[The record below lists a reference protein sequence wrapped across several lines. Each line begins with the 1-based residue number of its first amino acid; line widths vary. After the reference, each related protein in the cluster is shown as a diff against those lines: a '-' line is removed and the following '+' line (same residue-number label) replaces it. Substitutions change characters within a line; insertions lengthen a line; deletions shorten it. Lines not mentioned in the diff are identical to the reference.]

1 VIEKSTFY
9 KTNKKYFPGIIM
21 GSRGWIVVLN
31 NPDAWLCV
39 SEWPGVQYAVWQLE
53 MGDSGTVHYQMWLY
67 LKEKTVMNSVK
78 RLEGLETAHLEVQRG
93 TKEECYKYNTKNETR
108 LEGPYHFP
116 SKDAVEKWVRRGRGA
131 RTDIHAM
138 VALVR
143 DGLTNTQILEEM
155 PVAIFKYQKGINAVR
170 LAMPGQE
177 RQAAPKDCVL
187 YLGPTGTGK
196 SYRLR
201 RESPEGPDWFWVS
214 PGKWFD
220 GYQGQQG
227 LVFDEFRDNWQTYS
241 YMLRLLD
248 SYPFRVEVKG
258 GFIQMKATRFRFS
271 SNVHPKAW
279 WSGRPGKV
287 AWVEDPLRRRF
298 SRIELMEQV
307 YIQEEVLVDNAEAWW
322 DTRPE
327 AIDPAVRAVFGQ
339 SML

>member
-1 VIEKSTFY
+1 MSNRCWCAT
-9 KTNKKYFPGIIM
+9 
-21 GSRGWIVVLN
+21 LN
-31 NPDAWLCV
+31 NPDAWLPV
-39 SEWPGVQYAVWQLE
+39 SEWPGLSHAVWQLE
-53 MGDSGTVHYQMWLY
+53 IGDSGTVHYQIWLHFR
-67 LKEKTVMNSVK
+67 EPVVK
-78 RLEGLETAHLEVQRG
+78 SYVYKLEGLTTAHVEAQRG
-93 TKEECYKYNTKNETR
+93 TKSECLTYHTKHETR
-108 LEGPYHFP
+108 LEGPYFFP
-116 SKDAVEKWVRRGRGA
+116 SKDSVEKWVRRGAGV
-131 RTDIHAM
+131 RTDLDAM
-138 VALVR
+138 VAMVR
-143 DGLTNTQILEEM
+143 SGATDTQILEAI
-155 PVAIFKYQKGINAVR
+155 PVAIFKYQKGIDAVR

-220 GYQGQQG
+220 GYQGQSG

-248 SYPFRVEVKG
+248 CYPFRVERKG

-279 WSGRPGKV
+279 WAGRPGKV

-298 SRIELMEQV
+298 SRIILMTEV
-307 YIQEEVLVDNAEAWW
+307 YVQEDVLVDEAEAWW
-322 DTRPE
+322 DARPE
-327 AIDPAVRAVFGQ
+327 AIAPAARAIFGER
-339 SML
+339 MDG